1 MRTNRA
7 LSNRFQ
13 FTILIACAAIFC
25 FVAQAQ
31 AASIE
36 YRFAL
41 TSSQQVPTNAST
53 AMGNCLVTLD
63 DESGLVNVS
72 CQFSGLSSA
81 ATAAHVHGLAGPG
94 INAGVVL
101 GLTATAATSGTIAGN
116 GVLDASQM
124 AGMMSGQTYVNL
136 HSGQNPGGE
145 IRGQVKGGLSAIPTL
160 TNSFLMTLVVLLLAV
175 GFVAFRRRAL

>member
-1 MRTNRA
+1 MRTNRS
-7 LSNRFQ
+7 LSNKYQ
-13 FTILIACAAIFC
+13 FTTIMACAAIFC
-25 FVAQAQ
+25 FAAQAQ
-31 AASIE
+31 AANIE

-41 TSSQQVPTNAST
+41 TSSQQVPPNAST

-63 DESGLVNVS
+63 DESGSVNVS

-81 ATAAHVHGLAGPG
+81 ATASHIHGLAEPG

-116 GVLDASQM
+116 GILDASQM

-136 HSGQNPGGE
+136 HTEQNPGGE
-145 IRGQVKGGLSAIPTL
+145 IRGQVKGGSSSIPTL
-160 TNSFLMTLVVLLLAV
+160 TNFFLGTLIVLLLAV
-175 GFVAFRRRAL
+175 GFVAFRRRAV